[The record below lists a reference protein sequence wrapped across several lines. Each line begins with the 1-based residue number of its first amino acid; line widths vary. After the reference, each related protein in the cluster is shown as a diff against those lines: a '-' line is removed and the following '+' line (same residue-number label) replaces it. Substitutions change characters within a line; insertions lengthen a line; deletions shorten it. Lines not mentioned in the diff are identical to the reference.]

1 MAIKVKGNG
10 AYADIVG
17 VFHKRSGAYEAVQG
31 VYVKAGGVY
40 GRVDFKVEPSLA
52 VSRVDGVGPLGVVFD
67 ATATTASSGDAF
79 HDLLYFFDFG
89 DETSANYTY
98 GTLAGTTKNRFVGGP
113 VSCHVYE
120 TPGSY
125 TATLWVYDGSKIWGP
140 VTQAITVS
148 DPDVVYAGTL
158 TTVVSTDGDFTGAP
172 SGAVQVTSSD
182 FDAQGAVMTSNRR
195 VLFKRGQTFDASAN
209 ISRGSA
215 TVGLTVGVFG
225 AGADYATIRA
235 TANGLSILQG
245 IANGSKPAN
254 NMNNWR
260 VFGLHFTR
268 ADAVTGGTGFN
279 TGLLLDVTDPTD
291 FTKGYTTVH
300 KCKGSRIS
308 NAFNINGIGNVVS
321 VCVTENINDGVATSG
336 GYSSFWSNTAYG
348 GVIDCSFDSAGGGEH
363 TLRSQGGVYQCAI
376 SNEFRRCAATK
387 HLLTIRGSTSYVTQ
401 YFCASYNV
409 IDGSNTLG
417 AVDWLTQIAP
427 QGTTVDERITDVA
440 FEGNL
445 TVGNIAGQVGTIIEA
460 SRISVRNNAYRIPA
474 TVTSSAVT
482 GVSIVKTNT
491 AGLPAPD
498 ANRIYNNT
506 FVYEPALG
514 YAAVRTQAATTNTK
528 LGGNVA
534 YAPASIRSST
544 SGTDGPKFVVD
555 LGTGTVASNN
565 STDSQVKN
573 IDPLFN
579 GALTSMAGFKL
590 QTGSPYKNAGGNFK
604 NWIDGLG
611 FLRQVG
617 GQFDAGG
624 MNSVDKQTDAWTLI
638 D

>member
-1 MAIKVKGNG
+1 MSIKTKNAG

-17 VFHKRSGAYEAVQG
+17 VFHKRAGAYEAVQG
-31 VYVKAGGVY
+31 IYAKAGGVY
-40 GRVDFKVEPSLA
+40 GRVDFSVTPSLA

-89 DETSANYTY
+89 DGTSANYTY

-125 TATLWVYDGSKIWGP
+125 TATLWVYDGSRLWGP

-182 FDAQGAVMTSNRR
+182 FDAQGSVMTSNRR

-209 ISRGSA
+209 TVLGSA
-215 TVGLTVGVFG
+215 RAGLTVGVFG
-225 AGADYATIRA
+225 SGSDYAVINAIT
-235 TANGLSILQG
+235 NGITLLGG
-245 IANGSKPAN
+245 IANGSNPAN
-254 NMNNWR
+254 NMDNWR

-268 ADAVTGGTGFN
+268 ADGVTGGVGFS
-279 TGLLLDVTDPTD
+279 TGLVGASSDPAT
-291 FTKGYTTVH
+291 FTKGNTTIH
-300 KCKGSRIS
+300 NCKFSKINLG
-308 NAFNINGIGNVVS
+308 ANINGTANVISQCVS
-321 VCVTENINDGVATSG
+321 ENINQGVAASG
-336 GYSSFWSNTAYG
+336 GGSVFGDDVYRFG
-348 GVIDCSFDSAGGGEH
+348 LIDCAFDNSQGGEH
-363 TLRSQGGVYQCAI
+363 VLRLNAGIQQCVIGSQ
-376 SNEFRRCAATK
+376 FRRCANNGK
-387 HLLTIRGSTSYVTQ
+387 QLLTVRGDTASLYLAGKVVVADCVLDASDSAGAVNNPIQLGAQGPVINLLFVGNYVSASPESTIVVGFPATGSAVMN
-401 YFCASYNV
+401 NV
-409 IDGSNTLG
+409 IR
-417 AVDWLTQIAP
+417 AE
-427 QGTTVDERITDVA
+427 GTTA
-440 FEGNL
+440 
-445 TVGNIAGQVGTIIEA
+445 A
-460 SRISVRNNAYRIPA
+460 
-474 TVTSSAVT
+474 AVT
-482 GVSIVKTNT
+482 GISCNLQTTPEGQPTTSKVT
-491 AGLPAPD
+491 G
-498 ANRIYNNT
+498 NT
-506 FVYEPALG
+506 FYYADALG
-514 YAAVRTQAATTNTK
+514 FTAVTISATRTETEISANI
-528 LGGNVA
+528 A
-534 YAPASIRSST
+534 YAPNAIRSST
-544 SGTDGPKFVVD
+544 TGADGPKFLSD
-555 LGTGTVASNN
+555 LGTDTTASNN

-573 IDPLFN
+573 TDPLFN

-590 QTGSPYKNAGGNFK
+590 QTGSPYKNAGGDFK

-617 GQFDAGG
+617 GQFDAGA